1 MAGLSEALRTGSWL
15 TRERVRLV
23 ALALLIASFVGAAF
37 LVATSDGLNDRLGRP
52 LGTDFSNVYAAGTY
66 VLEGEAA
73 APFEPHSQFVREQA
87 IFGQDTQFYGW
98 HYPPFFLGLAG
109 LLALLPYALALALW
123 QGVTLVLYLLVI
135 HSIVAAS
142 VPSPNPNSGSPEF
155 GHLKRPKSD
164 TSDFG
169 WGEGQGV
176 GASHHPSFQSPP
188 HPAALRAADL
198 SPKGRGEDWMWL
210 LLALAYPA
218 VFINLGHGHNG
229 FLTVALIAGA
239 LTQLDRRPLIAGILI
254 GLLAYKP
261 QFGLLIPLVLAVSGR
276 WRVFFAAAATVAAL
290 ALAVTLCFGMDVWTA
305 FFASTKFT
313 RSVVLEQG
321 GTGWYKIQSVFS
333 WVRMWGGGIPL
344 AYAVQG
350 AVTLAVAAALGWLWR
365 TRATF
370 PLKSAA
376 LLLGTVL
383 ATPYMLDY
391 DLMLLAPAIAFLAA
405 DGTRRGFA
413 PWEKTLLA
421 ALWLVPLLA
430 RSVAQATFIPLAVP
444 LMLLAFGFLLRRAM
458 ADVGAARAGG
468 VLQSAP

>member
-1 MAGLSEALRTGSWL
+1 
-15 TRERVRLV
+15 
-23 ALALLIASFVGAAF
+23 
-37 LVATSDGLNDRLGRP
+37 
-52 LGTDFSNVYAAGTY
+52 
-66 VLEGEAA
+66 
-73 APFEPHSQFVREQA
+73 
-87 IFGQDTQFYGW
+87 
-98 HYPPFFLGLAG
+98 
-109 LLALLPYALALALW
+109 
-123 QGVTLVLYLLVI
+123 
-135 HSIVAAS
+135 
-142 VPSPNPNSGSPEF
+142 
-155 GHLKRPKSD
+155 
-164 TSDFG
+164 
-169 WGEGQGV
+169 
-176 GASHHPSFQSPP
+176 
-188 HPAALRAADL
+188 
-198 SPKGRGEDWMWL
+198 
-210 LLALAYPA
+210 

-350 AVTLAVAAALGWLWR
+350 AVTLTVAAALGWLWR

-405 DGTRRGFA
+405 DGAVRGF
-413 PWEKTLLA
+413 PPYEKTLLA
-421 ALWLVPLLA
+421 GLWLVPLVA
-430 RSVAQATFIPLAVP
+430 RSVAQATLIPLAVP
-444 LMLLAFGFLLRRAM
+444 LMLLTFGFMLRRAM
-458 ADVGAARAGG
+458 TDAGAARTSG